1 MAASSSRPRVW
12 RALER
17 IRGASV
23 RVDHFHVIPLDPADY
38 VEVVREMAV
47 RGWRSGRIY
56 GALHLRCARKHP
68 IDRVYTYNEKDYR
81 ACAPEDWKDRN
92 GEP

>member
-1 MAASSSRPRVW
+1 MAGHPRHG
-12 RALER
+12 RAFGGSE
-17 IRGASV
+17 GASV

-81 ACAPEDWKDRN
+81 ACAPEDWKDRI